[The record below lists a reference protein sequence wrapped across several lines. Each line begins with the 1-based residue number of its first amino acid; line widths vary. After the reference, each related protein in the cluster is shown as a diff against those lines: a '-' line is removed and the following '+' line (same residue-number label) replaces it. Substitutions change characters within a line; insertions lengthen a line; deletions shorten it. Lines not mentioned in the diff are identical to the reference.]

1 MKKTIAALLLALSS
15 GLVSAQTAP
24 APAPSP
30 APAPN
35 RVATRDEYRACL
47 KLGDEASAR
56 RAKLQQQKAD
66 YDGRTRALQADMKA
80 HLDMKSSIKPG
91 TKTADAY
98 NADGEK
104 LNARAFLL
112 NAEADQYDKDILD
125 HNRVNAESLKRCNN
139 LTVSQEDMQAVNAE
153 RAAAKK

>member
-1 MKKTIAALLLALSS
+1 MKNLIAALLLTLPA
-15 GLVSAQTAP
+15 GFAWAQAAP
-24 APAPSP
+24 APAP
-30 APAPN
+30 AQKAL
-35 RVATRDEYRACL
+35 ATRDEYRACL
-47 KLGDEASAR
+47 KLGDEAMER